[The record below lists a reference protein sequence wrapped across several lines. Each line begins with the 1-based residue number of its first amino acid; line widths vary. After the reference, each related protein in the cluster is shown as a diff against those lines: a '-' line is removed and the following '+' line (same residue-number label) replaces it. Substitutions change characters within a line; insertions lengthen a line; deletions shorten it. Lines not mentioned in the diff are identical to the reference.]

1 MNIITICFADPSN
14 ALAAG
19 TLRDGISSSKD
30 LITTATVFIH
40 PRDGPVDYIHG
51 SWKSMV
57 PICGGPIICLKINL
71 INLESIYP
79 IYPLMKMALTK
90 IVCTIGPSTSS
101 KQKIRDLINAGMSI
115 ARLNFSHGTREAHL
129 ETIRNIMDSRC
140 NVDRYVAIA
149 LDTKGPEVRIRT
161 PEDKDI
167 KVKSGDILHFSSSGR
182 GISIPRID
190 FKSLSKDDKIF
201 IDDGRIDLRVAS
213 VEEDGFRCEVMSNGT
228 IKNDKSMNFPNIDV
242 GIEFLSDEDKDD
254 IIFGLEN
261 GIDIIFASFV
271 SSRKDVG
278 KIRKIV
284 GSQVPI
290 VSKIESCLGMK
301 NIREIASSSDG
312 VMIAR
317 GDLGVEI
324 GVDKVFSAQKK
335 ILLETKKEGKP
346 VICAT
351 QMMES
356 MILKNTPNRSETS
369 DVGNAVADGCDCVM
383 LSGESAIG
391 MFPIETVKFMKSIC
405 IDAEE
410 YVLGSRPHER
420 YPYVNG
426 VVMCFREAL
435 EIEKMYLS
443 SPMIPIVVVSGDKW
457 ILRRFSIYRGIVP
470 VDGKGPIDVDRVLQG
485 LKLKGRFLV
494 ICKESTKV
502 TDV

>member
-1 MNIITICFADPSN
+1 
-14 ALAAG
+14 
-19 TLRDGISSSKD
+19 
-30 LITTATVFIH
+30 
-40 PRDGPVDYIHG
+40 
-51 SWKSMV
+51 
-57 PICGGPIICLKINL
+57 
-71 INLESIYP
+71 
-79 IYPLMKMALTK
+79 MKMALTK

-101 KQKIRDLINAGMSI
+101 KQKIGELIDAGMSI
-115 ARLNFSHGTREAHL
+115 ARLNFSHGSRDAHL
-129 ETIRNIMDSRC
+129 ETIRIIRDSRC

-149 LDTKGPEVRIRT
+149 LDTRGPEVRIRT
-161 PEDKDI
+161 PEDKDV
-167 KVKSGDILHFSSSGR
+167 KVKSGDILYFSSSGK

-201 IDDGRIDLRVAS
+201 IDDGRIDLRVTS
-213 VEEDGFRCEVMSNGT
+213 VEEDGFGCEVMSNGA
-228 IKNDKSMNFPNIDV
+228 IKSGKSMNFPNIDV
-242 GIEFLSDEDKDD
+242 GIEFLSDEDKND

-271 SSRKDVG
+271 SSRKDVEE
-278 KIRKIV
+278 IRKVV
-284 GSQVPI
+284 GSRVPI
-290 VSKIESCLGMK
+290 VSKVESCLGMR
-301 NIREIASSSDG
+301 NLREIASSSDG

-324 GVDKVFSAQKK
+324 GLSKVFSAQKK

-383 LSGESAIG
+383 LSGESAVG

-410 YVLGSRPHER
+410 YVLENRPHEA
-420 YPYVNG
+420 YPYLNG
-426 VVMCFREAL
+426 IVMCFREAL
-435 EIEKMYLS
+435 EIEKVYLS
-443 SPMIPIVVVSGDKW
+443 STMIPIVVISDDKW
-457 ILRRFSIYRGIVP
+457 VLRKFSICRGVIP
-470 VDGKGPIDVDRVLQG
+470 VDGKGPIDVDRVLQN

-494 ICKESTKV
+494 ICKEDAKV
-502 TDV
+502 TSV